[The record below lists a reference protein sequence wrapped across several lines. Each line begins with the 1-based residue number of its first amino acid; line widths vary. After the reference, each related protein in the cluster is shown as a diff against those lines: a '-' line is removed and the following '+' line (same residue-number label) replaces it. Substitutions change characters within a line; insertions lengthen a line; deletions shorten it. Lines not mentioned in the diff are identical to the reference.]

1 MTRFVR
7 FFFTFLW
14 IVPNFCLSLSTFLT
28 EESVKKTADQLA
40 QYHVD
45 NKEISSSVLIRSL
58 SCYMRTFDMNK
69 VYLTEKEWK
78 SNTQST
84 DIKRNLALN
93 YKNHN
98 FSAYLKI
105 NDTIKE
111 SIFRARSWRY
121 EWQKNPVDL
130 VNRAKEISSFEK
142 HNEFSPSIQTLKE
155 RHLNFFLSYLSAYL
169 EESKEDRYAGK
180 EDLLV
185 LLCEK
190 QLSNYEN
197 DYLGINEYGNPM
209 PLEEEKHYILVR
221 ALKAIA
227 NSLDAHTAYF
237 SKEEALAMRIQL
249 EKGMCGIGVVLR
261 EDIFGITIRE
271 IIPGGPAE
279 NSKKLSPGDVI
290 QSVNGQSIE
299 GISFKGVLEILRG
312 SEGSSVTLG
321 IMKEDGTLESV
332 HLTRSK
338 IKLSDKRVDISE
350 EPFGNGVIGKVTLH
364 SFYEGEGLI
373 SSENDLKKAI
383 SELKKHNLQGLILD
397 IRENNGGFLSQ
408 AVKVAGLFMKNGVA
422 VVSKYSD
429 GSIKRYRTFSKTKF
443 YDGPLVVLVSKGS
456 ASASEIVAQTL
467 KDYGLAVIVGDHQT
481 YGKGTIQHQTVTGNR
496 DEESFFKVTIG
507 KYYSPSGASTQLE
520 GVKSDI
526 VVPGRYGEEKI
537 GEKFLENPLPAD
549 QCINVLEDDLS
560 DLDTATKKW
569 FRSYYL
575 PDLQECEE
583 TWRAMIPVLK
593 ANSSSRLD
601 SNKNFQAFLKSI
613 RKEGAKDSYGLN
625 DIQMEESVNI
635 LKDMILIRQ
644 NQKVIH

>member
-1 MTRFVR
+1 MNRIIRSFFV
-7 FFFTFLW
+7 FLW
-14 IVPNFCLSLSTFLT
+14 IFPRLCLSTSTLLT
-28 EESVKKTADQLA
+28 EEIVKKTADQLA

-45 NKEISSSVLIRSL
+45 NKEISPLVLARSL
-58 SCYMRTFDMNK
+58 ACYMKTFDMNK

-78 SNTQST
+78 SSTQSL
-84 DIKRNLALN
+84 DIKKNLAYN

-98 FSAYLKI
+98 FSVYQKI

-111 SIFRARSWRY
+111 SIFRARSWRC
-121 EWQKNPVDL
+121 EWRKNPVEL
-130 VNRAKEISSFEK
+130 VNKAKEIYSFEK
-142 HNEFSPSIQTLKE
+142 YEEFSPSIQTLKT

-169 EESKEDRYAGK
+169 EESKENRYAGK
-180 EDLLV
+180 EELLV

-190 QLSNYEN
+190 QLTNYEN
-197 DYLGINEYGNPM
+197 DYLGINEYGNQM
-209 PLEEEKHYILVR
+209 PEEEEKHYILVR
-221 ALKAIA
+221 ALKSIA

-279 NSKKLSPGDVI
+279 ISKKLSPGDVI

-312 SEGSSVTLG
+312 NEGSSVTLG
-321 IMKEDGTLESV
+321 VMKEDGTLESV

-364 SFYEGEGLI
+364 SFYEGEGLV

-383 SELKKHNLQGLILD
+383 SDLKKHNLLGLVLD

-467 KDYGLAVIVGDHQT
+467 KDYGLAIVVGDQQT

-507 KYYSPSGASTQLE
+507 KYYSPSGSSTQLE

-526 VVPGRYGEEKI
+526 IIPSRYGEEKI
-537 GEKFLENPLPAD
+537 GEKFLDNPLPAD
-549 QCINVLEDDLS
+549 QCINVLEDDLL
-560 DLDTATKKW
+560 DLDAATKKW

-575 PDLQECEE
+575 PDLQERED
-583 TWRAMIPVLK
+583 TWRNMLPTLSE
-593 ANSSSRLD
+593 NSSLRL
-601 SNKNFQAFLKSI
+601 STNKNFQAFLKNI
-613 RKEGAKDSYGLN
+613 RKEGSKDSFGLN

-635 LKDMILIRQ
+635 LKDMILIKQ
-644 NQKVIH
+644 SQGN